1 MPYEAIDYRDPC
13 AILMSMEGDEDDED
27 DVTESF
33 WSSGCSVSR
42 GERER
47 DIDGHDMR
55 GASPAELAALEFN
68 VDYN

>member
-1 MPYEAIDYRDPC
+1 MLYEAIDYRDPC
-13 AILMSMEGDEDDED
+13 SIMMEQEGDEGDDER
-27 DVTESF
+27 ESV

-55 GASPAELAALEFN
+55 GASPAELAEREFS
-68 VDYN
+68 VDDN

>member
-1 MPYEAIDYRDPC
+1 MLYEAIDYRDPC
-13 AILMSMEGDEDDED
+13 AILMSMEGDEDER
-27 DVTESF
+27 ESF

-47 DIDGHDMR
+47 DIDGTDMR

-68 VDYN
+68 VDYD

>member
-1 MPYEAIDYRDPC
+1 MLYEAIDYNDPC
-13 AILMSMEGDEDDED
+13 AILMSMEGDED

-47 DIDGHDMR
+47 VIDGTDMR

-68 VDYN
+68 ADYN

>member
-1 MPYEAIDYRDPC
+1 MLYEAIDYRDPC
-13 AILMSMEGDEDDED
+13 AILMSMEGDEDD
-27 DVTESF
+27 VTESV

-55 GASPAELAALEFN
+55 GASPAELAEREFN
-68 VDYN
+68 VAD

>member
-1 MPYEAIDYRDPC
+1 MYEAIDYNDPC
-13 AILMSMEGDEDDED
+13 TILMAMEGDEDDAS
-27 DVTESF
+27 ESV

-68 VDYN
+68 ADYN

>member
-1 MPYEAIDYRDPC
+1 MLYEAIDYNDPLH
-13 AILMSMEGDEDDED
+13 ILMRMEGDED

-33 WSSGCSVSR
+33 WASGCSVSR

-47 DIDGHDMR
+47 IVDGHDTR

-68 VDYN
+68 TTE

>member
-1 MPYEAIDYRDPC
+1 MLYEAIDYRDPC
-13 AILMSMEGDEDDED
+13 SIMMEQEGDEG

-42 GERER
+42 CERER

-55 GASPAELAALEFN
+55 GASPAELAALEFS
-68 VDYN
+68 VDDN

>member
-1 MPYEAIDYRDPC
+1 MLHEAIDYNDPC
-13 AILMSMEGDEDDED
+13 AILMALEGDEDDD
-27 DVTESF
+27 RESF

-47 DIDGHDMR
+47 DIDGTDMR

-68 VDYN
+68 ADYD

>member
-1 MPYEAIDYRDPC
+1 MLYEAIDYNDPC
-13 AILMSMEGDEDDED
+13 AILMSMEGEED

-47 DIDGHDMR
+47 VIDGHDTR
-55 GASPAELAALEFN
+55 GASPAELAALEFS
-68 VDYN
+68 VDDN

>member
-1 MPYEAIDYRDPC
+1 MLYEAIDYRDPC
-13 AILMSMEGDEDDED
+13 AILMSMEGDEG

-47 DIDGHDMR
+47 DIDGTDMR

-68 VDYN
+68 VDYD

>member
-1 MPYEAIDYRDPC
+1 MLYEAIDYNDPC
-13 AILMSMEGDEDDED
+13 AILMSMEGDED

-47 DIDGHDMR
+47 DIDGTDMR

-68 VDYN
+68 TTE

>member
-1 MPYEAIDYRDPC
+1 
-13 AILMSMEGDEDDED
+13 MSMEGDED
-27 DVTESF
+27 ESSESV

-55 GASPAELAALEFN
+55 GASPAELAALEFSADDN
-68 VDYN
+68 

>member
-1 MPYEAIDYRDPC
+1 MLYEAIDYNDPC
-13 AILMSMEGDEDDED
+13 AILMSMEGDEDDAS
-27 DVTESF
+27 ESV

-47 DIDGHDMR
+47 GIDGHDMR

-68 VDYN
+68 ADYN

>member
-1 MPYEAIDYRDPC
+1 MLYEAIDYRDPC
-13 AILMSMEGDEDDED
+13 SIMMEQEGDEG

-55 GASPAELAALEFN
+55 GASPAELAALEFS
-68 VDYN
+68 VDDN

>member
-1 MPYEAIDYRDPC
+1 MLYEAVDYRDPC
-13 AILMSMEGDEDDED
+13 SILMSMEGDENE
-27 DVTESF
+27 VSESV

-47 DIDGHDMR
+47 VIDGHDMR

-68 VDYN
+68 VDYD